1 MSTSP
6 DPRPRLLRQPASP
19 TVSDPASDAALLT
32 LFVRRGDQ
40 EAFAL
45 LVRRHGPL
53 VLGVC
58 RRVLHDA
65 HEAEDVAQA
74 TFLVL
79 ARKAATVRP
88 KDRLAAWLHGVAR
101 RMALNARRADERRR
115 RRDALAFPGE
125 SARQRDP
132 LEELTA
138 RELLT
143 ILDEELHRLPEMYRL
158 PVILCALEGQAL
170 DEAAAQLGW
179 APGSVRGRLARGRQR
194 LQAGLTR
201 RGLSLSVALAAA
213 EATRGF
219 VAAGM
224 ATLLARAPSAA
235 AALARGTPWQAV
247 AGVSERALVLAR
259 ASLKGMAT
267 LKLKMAMALTLA
279 ISLAAVQGT
288 LAASQADGAKKKET
302 RPGDGIG
309 YPSELERPPGAV
321 GIVLGMERTREA
333 RRVNANGF
341 REECRRQDLNLHWVN
356 PNQALNLARLP
367 IPPLRLRGVSLTLR
381 TDRAAVQAFPAVFS
395 DARDVAAERAN
406 SVGRAPPVSLA

>member
-1 MSTSP
+1 
-6 DPRPRLLRQPASP
+6 
-19 TVSDPASDAALLT
+19 LT

-40 EAFAL
+40 DAFAL

-58 RRVLHDA
+58 RRVLNDA

-101 RMALNARRADERRR
+101 RMALNARRAEERRR
-115 RRDALAFPGE
+115 RRDARAFVGE
-125 SARQRDP
+125 SARPRDP

-143 ILDEELHRLPEMYRL
+143 IFDEELHRLPEVYRL

-170 DEAAAQLGW
+170 DEAAGQLGW

-194 LQAGLTR
+194 LQAGLAR
-201 RGLSLSVALAAA
+201 RGLALSVALAAA
-213 EATRGF
+213 EATRGH

-224 ATLLARAPSAA
+224 AALLARAPSAA

-247 AGVSERALVLAR
+247 AGVSERALALAR

-288 LAASQADGAKKKET
+288 MAANQANGDKKKDT
-302 RPGDGIG
+302 RPGDGIW
-309 YPSELERPPGAV
+309 YPSESERYPAAV
-321 GIVLGMERTREA
+321 GIEFGREWTPDR
-333 RRVNANGF
+333 RRVNRDGF
-341 REECRRQDLNLHWVN
+341 GGECRRQDLNLHWVN

-367 IPPLRLRGVSLTLR
+367 IPPLRLLGVPLTLR
-381 TDRAAVQAFPAVFS
+381 TDGAAVQAFPADFS
-395 DARDVAAERAN
+395 DARAAAAWRGN
-406 SVGRAPPVSLA
+406 SVGRAPPASLP